1 MQKITAADVKM
12 LHDKTGYRIIE
23 CKKALEVS
31 KSIDEA
37 ILYLKANGSA
47 PSSISKIY
55 PELDLMNTKHLS
67 DDWTDGDCKILY
79 EKYDGSCQIDC
90 IFVNNTTNIRGTSFK
105 IDLNKRRMEASIPY
119 DGRVYSI
126 VHDFRKSTIT
136 FEEDR
141 LNGIIK
147 IDSLGT
153 VIIEDNVNYNIAIM
167 LMKYSNYMFENG
179 LYEQKNLFEGM
190 IPIEEV
196 ECYNAHS
203 IFKEYFEGTVIKQCE
218 LARADVK
225 QLDSYNE
232 EEVDSNHSNIILCF
246 LCGNYKNK
254 IFASYDD
261 ICSNNKEL
269 QFELD
274 VVGCVNYSLSV
285 GDGVGL
291 KVLVDDGN
299 MKILISND
307 PDYYDGIMIEFYQR
321 EEYETA
327 LAYLWIVIHKEEKND
342 AELLCTSKVNIT
354 DIKSTNPIKDINSTD
369 DELDQLIGMNAL
381 KADVRNL
388 VNFVKMQQTRKEKGL
403 RTVPVSLHL
412 VFTGNPGTG
421 KTTVARI
428 LAKIYKQLG
437 ILSKGQLVEVDRSG
451 LVAGYVG
458 QTAIKTQEKIDE
470 AKGGIL
476 FIDEAYT
483 LVKDGNDYGQ
493 EAIDTILKAMEDNR
507 EDFIVIVAGY
517 PDLMANFINSNP
529 GLKSRFNK
537 YFYFDDYS
545 CDELEQIFNLMCQK
559 YDYKLETSAEKAV
572 REHIREMVA
581 NKDANF
587 ANARDIR
594 NYFESIISNQASRVM
609 LAADY
614 DGDNMITITVQDVIL

>member
-1 MQKITAADVKM
+1 
-12 LHDKTGYRIIE
+12 
-23 CKKALEVS
+23 
-31 KSIDEA
+31 
-37 ILYLKANGSA
+37 
-47 PSSISKIY
+47 
-55 PELDLMNTKHLS
+55 
-67 DDWTDGDCKILY
+67 
-79 EKYDGSCQIDC
+79 
-90 IFVNNTTNIRGTSFK
+90 
-105 IDLNKRRMEASIPY
+105 
-119 DGRVYSI
+119 
-126 VHDFRKSTIT
+126 
-136 FEEDR
+136 
-141 LNGIIK
+141 
-147 IDSLGT
+147 
-153 VIIEDNVNYNIAIM
+153 
-167 LMKYSNYMFENG
+167 
-179 LYEQKNLFEGM
+179 
-190 IPIEEV
+190 
-196 ECYNAHS
+196 
-203 IFKEYFEGTVIKQCE
+203 
-218 LARADVK
+218 
-225 QLDSYNE
+225 
-232 EEVDSNHSNIILCF
+232 
-246 LCGNYKNK
+246 
-254 IFASYDD
+254 
-261 ICSNNKEL
+261 
-269 QFELD
+269 
-274 VVGCVNYSLSV
+274 
-285 GDGVGL
+285 
-291 KVLVDDGN
+291 
-299 MKILISND
+299 
-307 PDYYDGIMIEFYQR
+307 MIEFYQR